1 MLGMKGVV
9 WVSSMVWVG
18 ERGLGG
24 RTGEVVLMKGVVR
37 GELNCMG
44 KRGGGGGGGAESDS
58 CSRGTMKQGVQRLCL
73 LPV

>member
-37 GELNCMG
+37 G
-44 KRGGGGGGGAESDS
+44 
-58 CSRGTMKQGVQRLCL
+58 
-73 LPV
+73 